1 MKPIILL
8 ITCIPKYKEYIM
20 SKDSKMDMIDL
31 IITVLI
37 EHEKKLDV
45 LLERLENQTNYI
57 EDLIKRE
64 KIHDYRI
71 DKRYKNSDLRE
82 ILRARK

>member
-1 MKPIILL
+1 
-8 ITCIPKYKEYIM
+8 
-20 SKDSKMDMIDL
+20 MDMIDL

-64 KIHDYRI
+64 KIHNYKI
-71 DKRYKNSDLRE
+71 DKRYKNGDLRE